1 MRICFWPLLFL
12 AFICARIAASGGTD
26 RLSTDEREAFFEA
39 RIRPVLAANCSRC
52 HGPAKINSG
61 LRLDRHDAL
70 IRGGDSGPAI
80 VTGHPDQSLLIG
92 ALRQTDDLK
101 MPPAPA
107 RKLPDAVIA
116 DFEHWIRDG
125 AFWPKQT
132 ASASPGN
139 PAGNADRPAP
149 QKHWAFQPVVKTS
162 PPVDPS
168 GWAADAVDRFIAQGQ
183 RSHGLKPV
191 ESAAKHVLLRR
202 AYFDLIGLPPSP
214 EEVRTFVVDDSP
226 GAFATLVDK
235 LLASP
240 QYGER
245 WGRYW
250 MDVAR
255 YADTAGDNADYPV
268 PEARLYR
275 DYIIDS
281 FNADKPYDQFLREQI
296 AGDLLAKRGKPE
308 RYAEQVTATGF
319 LALSRR
325 YATAPYELW
334 HLTLEDTVDTVGRAC
349 LGMTLRC
356 ARCHDHKFDPVPTA
370 DYYRLY
376 GVFASTQ
383 FPYAGSEELVS
394 MKFGRRAFAPLVP
407 EAVAAT
413 RLVAYRR
420 EIEGDRAELARL
432 ESTHPRKG
440 PAASRLQ
447 SLRTRLRVLERRGTP
462 DALPVAYAVS
472 EGTAVDANIQLHGEP
487 GQPGAVVGR
496 GAPQFLADFQGAT
509 PKSHESGRLEL
520 ADWIVS
526 PRNPLTARVMV
537 NRVWQHHFGRGIV
550 ATPSNFGTRGSPPT
564 HPELLDWLTASF
576 IEHGWSIKWLHRAI
590 MNSRTY
596 QLASTGDAH
605 NEAADQANR
614 WYWRFDRQRLDAES
628 IRDAMLD
635 VAGSLDLSRPG
646 RHPFPDIADW
656 SWTQHFPFK
665 AAYDS
670 NHRSVYLMTQRL
682 HRHPFLGLFDGPD
695 TNTTTDVRS
704 SSTVPLQALFLMNS
718 QFMRDTAAS
727 FANRACRDASDPRAR
742 IRRMEE
748 VAYSRPPTA
757 EEIARAEEYLAQFR
771 TLALSTGLNLAQADA
786 EAWQSYAR
794 VILTANEFFY
804 LD

>member
-1 MRICFWPLLFL
+1 MGNCFRLLLAIAFVGGPLVL
-12 AFICARIAASGGTD
+12 RAADNGKAAD
-26 RLSTDEREAFFEA
+26 DREAFFET
-39 RIRPVLAANCSRC
+39 RIRPVLAAKCFRC
-52 HGPAKINSG
+52 HSASKTNNG
-61 LRLDRHDAL
+61 LRVDRREAL
-70 IRGGDSGPAI
+70 IRGGDSGAAI
-80 VTGHPDQSLLIG
+80 VAGRPDQSLLIR
-92 ALRQTDDLK
+92 AMRQVDDLK
-101 MPPAPA
+101 MPPAPDS
-107 RKLPDAVIA
+107 RLPEAVIA
-116 DFEHWIRDG
+116 DFERWIREGAAWPERADSPWRPSDG
-125 AFWPKQT
+125 AQ
-132 ASASPGN
+132 SA
-139 PAGNADRPAP
+139 
-149 QKHWAFQPVVKTS
+149 KTHWAFRPVAKRN
-162 PPVDPS
+162 PPTDPS
-168 GWAADAVDRFIAQGQ
+168 GWSANAVDRFIAQGF
-183 RSHGLKPV
+183 RSQGLKPV
-191 ESAAKHVLLRR
+191 SAAPKGVLLRR
-202 AYFDLIGLPPSP
+202 AYFDLLGLPPTP
-214 EEVRTFVVDDSP
+214 EEVRAFVADESP
-226 GAFATLVDK
+226 TAFEEIIDR

-281 FNADKPYDQFLREQI
+281 FNADKPYNEFLREQI
-296 AGDLLAKRGKPE
+296 AGDLIAKRGDPK
-308 RYAEQVTATGF
+308 RYAERVTATGF

-334 HLTLEDTVDTVGRAC
+334 HLTLEDTIDTVGRAC

-376 GVFASTQ
+376 GVFASTR

-407 EAVAAT
+407 ESAAAP
-413 RLVAYRR
+413 RLVAYQR
-420 EIEGDRAELARL
+420 EIKSEREAIAQL
-432 ESTHPRKG
+432 ETSHSRKG
-440 PAASRLQ
+440 SANSRLK
-447 SLRTRLRVLERRGTP
+447 SLQKRLRVLERSGTP
-462 DALPVAYAVS
+462 EALPVAYAVS
-472 EGTAVDANIQLHGEP
+472 EGTAADANVQLHGEP
-487 GQPGAVVGR
+487 SQPGAIVSR
-496 GAPQFLADFQGAT
+496 GAPHFLADFQGAA
-509 PKSHESGRLEL
+509 PAANESGRLEL

-550 ATPSNFGTRGSPPT
+550 ATPSNFGTRGNPPT

-596 QLASTGDAH
+596 QLASTGDAY
-605 NEAADQANR
+605 NEAADQSNR
-614 WYWRFDRQRLDAES
+614 WYWHFERQRLDAEA

-635 VAGSLDLSRPG
+635 VSRTLDLTRPG

-656 SWTQHFPFK
+656 TWTQHFPFK
-665 AAYDS
+665 AAYAS

-718 QFMRDTAAS
+718 NFMRDTAAA
-727 FANRACRDASDPRAR
+727 FARRACRDASDPRDR
-742 IRRMEE
+742 IRRMDEL
-748 VAYSRPPTA
+748 AYGRYPTSD
-757 EEIARAEEYLAQFR
+757 EIANAEEYLAQYR
-771 TLALSTGLNLAQADA
+771 NLALTTGLNPARADT

-794 VILTANEFFY
+794 VLLTANEFFY
-804 LD
+804 VD

>member
-1 MRICFWPLLFL
+1 MRISWPLLFL
-12 AFICARIAASGGTD
+12 TFICARIAAGAGID
-26 RLSTDEREAFFEA
+26 RQAADDREAFFES

-52 HGPAKINSG
+52 HGPSKINSG
-61 LRLDRHDAL
+61 LRVDRRDAL

-80 VTGHPDQSLLIG
+80 VPGHPEQSLLIR
-92 ALRQTDDLK
+92 ALRQVDDLK
-101 MPPAPA
+101 MPPPPGT
-107 RKLPDAVIA
+107 RLPEAIIA
-116 DFEHWIRDG
+116 DFEHWIGDG
-125 AFWPKQT
+125 AAWPKQAASSSRTSPNATPT
-132 ASASPGN
+132 AA
-139 PAGNADRPAP
+139 
-149 QKHWAFQPVVKTS
+149 QKHWAFQPVVKIN
-162 PPVDPS
+162 PPADPS
-168 GWAADAVDRFIAQGQ
+168 GWSADPVDRFIAQGL
-183 RSHGLKPV
+183 RSHALKPV
-191 ESAAKHVLLRR
+191 DPAPKHVLLRR
-202 AYFDLIGLPPSP
+202 AYFDLIGLPPTP
-214 EEVRTFVVDDSP
+214 EDVRAFEADDSP
-226 GAFATLVDK
+226 GAFAKVVDR

-296 AGDLLAKRGKPE
+296 AGDLLAKQGKPKL
-308 RYAEQVTATGF
+308 YAEQVTATGF

-334 HLTLEDTVDTVGRAC
+334 HLTLEDTIDTVGRAC

-394 MKFGRRAFAPLVP
+394 MKFGRRGFAPLVP
-407 EAVAAT
+407 EPVAAT

-420 EIEGDRAELARL
+420 EIEGDRAELTRL
-432 ESTHPRKG
+432 QSSHPRKG
-440 PAASRLQ
+440 PAASRLR
-447 SLRTRLRVLERRGTP
+447 SLQTRLRVLERRGTP
-462 DALPVAYAVS
+462 EALPVAYAVS
-472 EGTAVDANIQLHGEP
+472 EGTLTDANIQLHGEP
-487 GQPGAVVGR
+487 GQPGAIVAR
-496 GAPQFLADFQGAT
+496 GAPQFLADFAGAA
-509 PKSHESGRLEL
+509 PGPHESGRLEL
-520 ADWIVS
+520 ADWIAS

-596 QLASTGDAH
+596 QLASTGHAQ

-614 WYWRFDRQRLDAES
+614 WYWRFERQRLDAES

-635 VAGSLDLSRPG
+635 VAGGLDLSRPG

-656 SWTQHFPFK
+656 TWTQHFPFK
-665 AAYDS
+665 AAYAS

-718 QFMRDTAAS
+718 QFMQETAVS
-727 FANRACRDASDPRAR
+727 FAGRACRDASDCRAR
-742 IRRMEE
+742 IRRMQEL
-748 VAYSRPPTA
+748 AYSRPPTA
-757 EEIARAEEYLAQFR
+757 AETARAEEYLTQFR
-771 TLALSTGLNLAQADA
+771 TLALSTGLNPTRADA
-786 EAWQSYAR
+786 EAWLSYAR

>member
-12 AFICARIAASGGTD
+12 TFACAQVAAVAGTD
-26 RLSTDEREAFFEA
+26 GQATEEREAFFEA
-39 RIRPVLAANCSRC
+39 RIRPVLAANCARC

-61 LRLDRHDAL
+61 LRVDRREAL
-70 IRGGDSGPAI
+70 VRGGDSGPAL
-80 VTGHPDQSLLIG
+80 VPGHPDQSLLIR
-92 ALRQTDDLK
+92 ALRQIDDLK
-101 MPPAPA
+101 MPPPPGK
-107 RKLPDAVIA
+107 RLPDAVIA

-125 AFWPKQT
+125 ATWPKQASSAPWKALSD
-132 ASASPGN
+132 ASA
-139 PAGNADRPAP
+139 AV
-149 QKHWAFQPVVKTS
+149 QKHWAFRPVVKTD
-162 PPVDPS
+162 PPIDPS
-168 GWAADAVDRFIAQGQ
+168 GWAAGAVDRFIAQGL
-183 RSHGLKPV
+183 RSHGLQPV
-191 ESAAKHVLLRR
+191 DSAPKHVLLRR

-214 EEVRTFVVDDSP
+214 EEVRAFVADDSP
-226 GAFATLVDK
+226 AAFATVVDK

-376 GVFASTQ
+376 GVFASTR

-394 MKFGRRAFAPLVP
+394 MKFPRRAFAPLVP
-407 EAVAAT
+407 EPAAAT
-413 RLVAYRR
+413 RLVAYQQ

-432 ESTHPRKG
+432 QATHPRKG
-440 PAASRLQ
+440 PAASRLK
-447 SLRTRLRVLERRGTP
+447 SLQTRLRALERRGTP

-472 EGTAVDANIQLHGEP
+472 EGTAADANIQLHGEP
-487 GQPGAVVGR
+487 GQPGAVVER
-496 GAPQFLADFQGAT
+496 GAPQFLADFQGAV
-509 PKSHESGRLEL
+509 PKPNESGRLEL
-520 ADWIVS
+520 ADWIAS

-596 QLASTGDAH
+596 QFASTGDAH

-614 WYWRFDRQRLDAES
+614 WYWRFERQRLDAES

-635 VAGSLDLSRPG
+635 VAGGLDLSRPG
-646 RHPFPDIADW
+646 QHPFPDIAEW
-656 SWTQHFPFK
+656 TWTQHFPFK
-665 AAYDS
+665 AAYVS

-727 FANRACRDASDPRAR
+727 FASRACRDASDPRGR

-748 VAYSRPPTA
+748 LAYSRPPTA
-757 EEIARAEEYLAQFR
+757 EETARAEAYLAQFR
-771 TLALSTGLNLAQADA
+771 TLALSTGLNPTRADA